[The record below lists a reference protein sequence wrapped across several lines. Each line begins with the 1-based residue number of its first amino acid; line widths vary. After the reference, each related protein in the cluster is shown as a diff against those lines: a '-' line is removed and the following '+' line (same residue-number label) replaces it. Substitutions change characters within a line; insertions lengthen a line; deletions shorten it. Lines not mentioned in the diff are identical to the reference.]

1 MIWVI
6 VLHFGLLF
14 SSVWILTQ
22 NAMQFGGRYR
32 YLEVSQEVVSWFSS
46 IFYALSFASIIVI
59 ARNPV
64 WKSTAFTEEQQYA
77 YHQEAPVYD
86 GAQRA

>member
-14 SSVWILTQ
+14 STVWAVTLS
-22 NAMQFGGRYR
+22 AMQFGGIYVHT
-32 YLEVSQEVVSWFSS
+32 EVSSAVVGWLSS
-46 IFYALSFASIIVI
+46 IFYALSFVSVIVI

-64 WKSTAFTEEQQYA
+64 WKSTAFAEEQQYA
-77 YHQEAPVYD
+77 YHQEAPAYD
-86 GAQRA
+86 GVQRA